1 MGKRLAAVVIII
13 MMIITATG
21 CNFSGQTKMGRNQLI
36 VGQLTELTGDFG
48 TGWTNGVADS
58 SVKALLNG
66 YQTVIYTREGTYEI
80 DPTVVEEFHSTVN
93 DDGSKTFYFKIH
105 DNLEY
110 NTGLG
115 ITAKDYA
122 FSILLGSSPEY
133 EALGAYATTG
143 ASYVGYDEFYRGQT
157 ESFRGVRMYSEYEF
171 SVTVSAKELPYY
183 YEMSLVSISP
193 LPVSIF
199 APEVSI
205 YDAGYGAT
213 LSNNFSKE
221 AIEES
226 VLSQRWNP
234 TVTCGPYQLLSY
246 DTASKQAVLT
256 INENYQG
263 TYDGIK
269 PKIERL
275 VFKKIQEA
283 TMMDE
288 LAAGSVDLITTV
300 SGGTAINAGLD
311 LVDLGVVDYTSY
323 LRNGYGKLTF
333 LCDYGPTQ
341 FASVRQAIAYCLDRN
356 EFAAQYSG
364 GFAQV
369 VNGYY
374 GLGQWQ
380 YQEMKNFIDGEL
392 NPYPMNLKKAK
403 ELLIEDGWIYN
414 AKGEPYDEAK
424 DEVRCKYVDGAYM
437 PCIIQW
443 GSVEN
448 TVAQLL
454 ATMLPEPME
463 EVGMKLVITSIDFS
477 VLLNS
482 LSKEGSTERT
492 YHMFNMGIS
501 FPRVCDPYYYYS
513 SERNYTAYNDN
524 KIYDAT
530 LEQLA
535 KELRETSSTDTNAYL
550 TKWVAFQKR
559 WNELLPDLPLYSD
572 EYHEFYN
579 KKLKNYEVAA
589 DWSASDQ
596 LVYCY
601 IAE

>member
-1 MGKRLAAVVIII
+1 MGKRLAAVVILI

-48 TGWTNGVADS
+48 TGWTNGAADS

-115 ITAKDYA
+115 ITVKDYA

-183 YEMSLVSISP
+183 YEMSLVSVSP

-380 YQEMKNFIDGEL
+380 YQEMKNVIDGEL

-492 YHMFNMGIS
+492 YHMFNMGVS

-513 SERNYTAYNDN
+513 SERNYAAYNDN

>member
-1 MGKRLAAVVIII
+1 MGKRLATVAII
-13 MMIITATG
+13 MMMIFTGTG
-21 CNFSGQTKMGRNQLI
+21 CNFSGQTKMGRDQLI
-36 VGQLTELTGDFG
+36 VGQLTDLTGDFG
-48 TGWTNGVADS
+48 SGWTSGAADAN
-58 SVKALLNG
+58 VKSLLNG
-66 YQTVIYTREGTYEI
+66 YQTVVYTREGTYEI
-80 DPTVVEEFHSTVN
+80 NPTVVEEFHSTVN
-93 DDGSKTFYFKIH
+93 EDGSKTFYFKIH
-105 DNLEY
+105 DNLVY

-115 ITAKDYA
+115 ITVKDYA

-133 EALGAYATTG
+133 EALGAYATAG
-143 ASYVGYDEFYRGQT
+143 ASYVGYDEFYSGQT
-157 ESFRGVRMYSEYEF
+157 GSFRGIRMYSEYDF
-171 SVTVSAKELPYY
+171 SVTVAEQELPYY

-205 YDAGYGAT
+205 YDAGVGAT
-213 LSNNFSKE
+213 LSNNYSKE
-221 AIEES
+221 AIEEA

-234 TVTCGPYQLLSY
+234 TVTCGPYQLDSY

-263 TYDGIK
+263 TYDGVK
-269 PKIERL
+269 PKIKRL

-288 LAAGSVDLITTV
+288 LAAGSVDLITNV
-300 SGGTAINAGLD
+300 SGGTAINSGLD
-311 LVDLGVVDYTSY
+311 LVELGIVNDTSY

-333 LCDYGPTQ
+333 ICDYGPTQ
-341 FASVRQAIAYCLDRN
+341 FVSVRQAIAYCLDRN

-380 YQEMKNFIDGEL
+380 YQAMKSVIDQEL
-392 NPYPMNLKKAK
+392 NSYPMDLKRAK
-403 ELLIEDGWIYN
+403 NVLIEDGWIYN
-414 AKGEPYDEAK
+414 AMGESYDETK
-424 DEVRCKYVDGAYM
+424 DDVRCKYVDGEYM

-454 ATMLPEPME
+454 ATMLPETMK
-463 EVGMKLVITSIDFS
+463 EVGMKLQITSIDFS

-482 LSKEGSTERT
+482 LSKEGSSERI

-501 FPRVCDPYYYYS
+501 FPRVFDPYYYYS
-513 SERNYTAYNDN
+513 SERKYVDYNDN
-524 KIYDAT
+524 KIFDQR

-535 KELRETSSTDTNAYL
+535 KDLRETSSTDTQAYL
-550 TKWVAFQKR
+550 TKWVAFEKR

-572 EYHEFYN
+572 EYHDFYN
-579 KKLKNYEVAA
+579 HKLKNYTVAA
-589 DWSASDQ
+589 DWGASDQ

-601 IAE
+601 IET

>member
-1 MGKRLAAVVIII
+1 MGKRLAAVVILI

-48 TGWTNGVADS
+48 TGWTNGAADS

-115 ITAKDYA
+115 ITVKDYA

-183 YEMSLVSISP
+183 YEMSLVSVSP

-275 VFKKIQEA
+275 IFKKIQEA

-380 YQEMKNFIDGEL
+380 YQEMKNVIDEEL

-403 ELLIEDGWIYN
+403 ELLIEDGWTYN
-414 AKGEPYDEAK
+414 AKGEPYNEAK

-492 YHMFNMGIS
+492 YHMLNMGVS

-513 SERNYTAYNDN
+513 SERNYAAYNDN

-579 KKLKNYEVAA
+579 KKLKKYEVAA